1 MTIYFACRP
10 LEAAASRGQGKP
22 LANHSWS
29 IHEYFDRQDHY
40 TLMFFFDAN
49 YNFYARIKVNDWVV
63 HLSDV
68 GL

>member
-1 MTIYFACRP
+1 MPSPGGCCLQGARQAPCQP
-10 LEAAASRGQGKP
+10 QLEQQ
-22 LANHSWS
+22 
-29 IHEYFDRQDHY
+29 EYFDRQDHY